1 MVALPCGH
9 HDPDDTVLRCSADE
23 RQASCPAAERGVSS
37 SAAERRTPC
46 PAAGRPP
53 VSWPLVAALA
63 VVGLVIGWFLRTV
76 IFWYAVP
83 SGAPPGRAC
92 PQCGDQIRPAGRRP
106 SAVVPG
112 SGGASP
118 AAAPG
123 PGRAHSAEAGGTPSA
138 AVPEPGGAPSA
149 AVPRPGL
156 PPWPAL
162 SPSGRC
168 RACRARIGPAP
179 LAVELVTAAL
189 FGGLAARVHPPGV
202 LAAACWLAGC
212 AVALAWIDA
221 AVQRLPD
228 ALTAAAYAGTVGFLV
243 LAAASSG
250 DWRDLVRA
258 VLGGLALAAAYL
270 ALAVISRSALGL
282 GDVKLAASLGTLTAW
297 PGWRTLVAGAFAGFL
312 LGAVYGAGLLVLRRA
327 HRGQRIPFGP
337 FMVAGAFLALLASAV
352 PG

>member
-1 MVALPCGH
+1 MN
-9 HDPDDTVLRCSADE
+9 
-23 RQASCPAAERGVSS
+23 
-37 SAAERRTPC
+37 
-46 PAAGRPP
+46 
-53 VSWPLVAALA
+53 WPLVAALA
-63 VVGLVIGWFLRTV
+63 VAGLVIGWFLRTV

-92 PQCGDQIRPAGRRP
+92 PQCGDQIRPPGRRP

-118 AAAPG
+118 AAASGPGGASSAAVPG
-123 PGRAHSAEAGGTPSA
+123 PGRAPSAEAGGRPS
-138 AVPEPGGAPSA
+138 AVPEPGGGPSA
-149 AVPRPGL
+149 AVPRPGRRTRPAGVRPGL

-189 FGGLAARVHPPGV
+189 FGGLAARVHPPAV

-250 DWRDLVRA
+250 HWRDLVRA

>member
-1 MVALPCGH
+1 VN
-9 HDPDDTVLRCSADE
+9 
-23 RQASCPAAERGVSS
+23 
-37 SAAERRTPC
+37 
-46 PAAGRPP
+46 
-53 VSWPLVAALA
+53 WPLVAALA
-63 VVGLVIGWFLRTV
+63 VLGLVIGWFLRAV

-92 PQCGDQIRPAGRRP
+92 PQCGDQVLSAGWRT
-106 SAVVPG
+106 S
-112 SGGASP
+112 

-123 PGRAHSAEAGGTPSA
+123 PGQAPSA
-138 AVPEPGGAPSA
+138 AAPGPGQAPSA
-149 AVPRPGL
+149 AVPRPGRAPSAAVPRPGRQAWPAGVRSGL
-156 PPWPAL
+156 RPWPAL

-179 LAVELVTAAL
+179 LAVELVTAVL
-189 FGGLAARVHPPGV
+189 FGGLAARVHPPLV
-202 LAAACWLAGC
+202 LAAACWVAGC

-228 ALTAAAYAGTVGFLV
+228 ALTAAAYAGTVGFLL
-243 LAAASSG
+243 LAAASGGHWS
-250 DWRDLVRA
+250 DLLRA

-297 PGWRTLVAGAFAGFL
+297 PGWRTLIAGAFAGFL
-312 LGAVYGAGLLVLRRA
+312 LGAVYGAGLLVFRRA

>member
-1 MVALPCGH
+1 M
-9 HDPDDTVLRCSADE
+9 T
-23 RQASCPAAERGVSS
+23 
-37 SAAERRTPC
+37 
-46 PAAGRPP
+46 
-53 VSWPLVAALA
+53 WPLVAALA
-63 VVGLVIGWFLRTV
+63 VVGLVIGWFLRAV

-92 PQCGDQIRPAGRRP
+92 PQCGDQILPAGRRS
-106 SAVVPG
+106 SAAVPG
-112 SGGASP
+112 P
-118 AAAPG
+118 
-123 PGRAHSAEAGGTPSA
+123 GGTPSA
-138 AVPEPGGAPSA
+138 VTPGPGRAPSA
-149 AVPRPGL
+149 AVPRPGWRAWPAGVRSGL

-168 RACRARIGPAP
+168 RACRARVGPAP
-179 LAVELVTAAL
+179 LAVELVTAVL
-189 FGGLAARVHPPGV
+189 FGGLAARVHPPAV

-228 ALTAAAYAGTVGFLV
+228 ALTAAAYAGTVGFLL

-250 DWRDLVRA
+250 HWRDLLRA

-297 PGWRTLVAGAFAGFL
+297 PGWRTLIAGAFAGFL
-312 LGAVYGAGLLVLRRA
+312 LGAVYGAGLLVFRRA

-337 FMVAGAFLALLASAV
+337 FLVAGAFLALLASAV

>member
-1 MVALPCGH
+1 
-9 HDPDDTVLRCSADE
+9 
-23 RQASCPAAERGVSS
+23 
-37 SAAERRTPC
+37 
-46 PAAGRPP
+46 
-53 VSWPLVAALA
+53 VSWLLVAALA
-63 VVGLVIGWFLRTV
+63 VLGLVTGWFLRAV
-76 IFWYAVP
+76 IFRYAVP
-83 SGAPPGRAC
+83 SGAPPGHAC
-92 PQCGDQIRPAGRRP
+92 PQCGDPIR
-106 SAVVPG
+106 SASAAVPG
-112 SGGASP
+112 SGGA
-118 AAAPG
+118 
-123 PGRAHSAEAGGTPSA
+123 PSA
-138 AVPEPGGAPSA
+138 AGPGSGSGSGRVPSAGVPGPGGAPSA
-149 AVPRPGL
+149 GVPGPGGAPSAGVPGPGRRRPFLARPGL

-168 RACRARIGPAP
+168 RACRARVGPAP
-179 LAVELVTAAL
+179 LAVELVTAVL
-189 FGGLAARVHPPGV
+189 FGGLAVRVHPPLV

-228 ALTAAAYAGTVGFLV
+228 ALTAAAYAGTVGFLL

-250 DWRDLVRA
+250 HWHDLLRA

-312 LGAVYGAGLLVLRRA
+312 LGAVYGAGLLVFRRA

>member
-1 MVALPCGH
+1 MN
-9 HDPDDTVLRCSADE
+9 
-23 RQASCPAAERGVSS
+23 
-37 SAAERRTPC
+37 
-46 PAAGRPP
+46 
-53 VSWPLVAALA
+53 WPLVAALA
-63 VVGLVIGWFLRTV
+63 ALGLVTGWFLRAV

-92 PQCGDQIRPAGRRP
+92 PRCGDQIRSAGRRP
-106 SAVVPG
+106 RAAVPG
-112 SGGASP
+112 SGETPS
-118 AAAPG
+118 AAG
-123 PGRAHSAEAGGTPSA
+123 PGSGRAPSA
-138 AVPEPGGAPSA
+138 AVPGSGETLSAAGSGPGRAPSA
-149 AVPRPGL
+149 AVPRPGRPRWL
-156 PPWPAL
+156 AL
-162 SPSGRC
+162 SPFGRC
-168 RACRARIGPAP
+168 PACRARIGPAP

-189 FGGLAARVHPPGV
+189 FGGLAARVHPPLV

-228 ALTAAAYAGTVGFLV
+228 ALTAAAYAGTAGFLL

-250 DWRDLVRA
+250 HWDDVLRA
-258 VLGGLALAAAYL
+258 VVGGLALAAAYL

-297 PGWRTLVAGAFAGFL
+297 PGWHTLVAGAFAGFL
-312 LGAVYGAGLLVLRRA
+312 LGAVYGAGLLVFRRA
-327 HRGQRIPFGP
+327 RRGQRIPFGP

>member
-1 MVALPCGH
+1 M
-9 HDPDDTVLRCSADE
+9 
-23 RQASCPAAERGVSS
+23 
-37 SAAERRTPC
+37 
-46 PAAGRPP
+46 
-53 VSWPLVAALA
+53 SWPLVAALA
-63 VVGLVIGWFLRTV
+63 VVGLVVGWFLRVV

-83 SGAPPGRAC
+83 SDAPPGRAC

-106 SAVVPG
+106 SAAV
-112 SGGASP
+112 
-118 AAAPG
+118 PG
-123 PGRAHSAEAGGTPSA
+123 PGEAASAAVPGPGQVPSA
-138 AVPEPGGAPSA
+138 AVPGSGRAPSA
-149 AVPRPGL
+149 AVSGPGRQPGPDQPRTSRRSWPALVRPGR

-228 ALTAAAYAGTVGFLV
+228 ALTAAAYAGTVGFLL

-250 DWRDLVRA
+250 HWHDLLRA

-312 LGAVYGAGLLVLRRA
+312 LGAVYGASLLVFRRA